1 MFMKVDAKDLEHEA
15 VKRREMVYAQTAL
28 LVAIALQLTLD
39 KSLVVGP
46 KYVIAVLELF
56 LVFGIGVTTP
66 LKHSL
71 GATLRRN
78 FSLSLIALI
87 SLANAASMILVA
99 RDLIGGSS
107 VGGRSLIFAA
117 FSIFVTNII
126 IFSLWYWEIDS
137 PGLTGIYKHDSAPKF
152 MFPQMGIRLPETKNW
167 EPSYF
172 DYLYLST
179 TNSTAFSPTDAMPMT
194 HGAKLLMGSQAF
206 ISLLTVVLVT
216 ARAVN
221 ILG

>member
-1 MFMKVDAKDLEHEA
+1 MASEQEA
-15 VKRREMVYAQTAL
+15 FKKREMVYAQTAL
-28 LVAIALQLTLD
+28 LVAIALGLSLD

-46 KYVIAVLELF
+46 KYVIAVLELL
-56 LVFGIGVTTP
+56 LVFGIGITAP

-78 FSLSLIALI
+78 FSLILIGLI
-87 SLANAASMILVA
+87 SLANGASMILVA
-99 RDLIGGSS
+99 NDLIKGSS
-107 VGGRSLIFAA
+107 IQGRQLIFAA
-117 FSIFVTNII
+117 FAIFVTNII

-137 PGLTGIYKHDSAPKF
+137 PGLTGIKKHDDDPKF
-152 MFPQMGIRLPETKNW
+152 QFPQMGINIPETKDW

-172 DYLYLST
+172 DYFYLST
-179 TNSTAFSPTDAMPMT
+179 TNSTAFSPTDALPMT
-194 HGAKLLMGSQAF
+194 HGAKLLMGLQAF

>member
-1 MFMKVDAKDLEHEA
+1 MISLARKRELTQAQA
-15 VKRREMVYAQTAL
+15 VL
-28 LVAIALQLTLD
+28 LLAIALQLTLD

-46 KYVIAVLELF
+46 RYAVIVLELL

-66 LKHSL
+66 LTHSL
-71 GATLRRN
+71 GARLRRD
-78 FSLSLIALI
+78 FSLVLIAIISFANGFSMVLVANSLIKG
-87 SLANAASMILVA
+87 ASVA
-99 RDLIGGSS
+99 
-107 VGGRSLIFAA
+107 GRSLIFAA
-117 FSIFVTNII
+117 LVIFVTNII

-137 PGLTGIYKHDSAPKF
+137 PGLTGLYRHDSSPKF
-152 MFPQMGIRLPETKNW
+152 QFPQMSNSRSKW
-167 EPSYF
+167 EPAYF

-179 TNSTAFSPTDAMPMT
+179 TNSAAFSPTDALPLT
-194 HGAKLLMGSQAF
+194 HGAKALMGAQAF

>member
-1 MFMKVDAKDLEHEA
+1 
-15 VKRREMVYAQTAL
+15 MVYAQTAL
-28 LVAIALQLTLD
+28 LIAIALGLSLD

-46 KYVIAVLELF
+46 KYIIAVLELF
-56 LVFGIGVTTP
+56 LVFGIGITAP

-71 GATLRRN
+71 GAILRRN
-78 FSLSLIALI
+78 FSLLLIALI
-87 SLANAASMILVA
+87 SLANGASMILVA
-99 RDLIGGSS
+99 NDLIKGSS
-107 VGGRSLIFAA
+107 IQGRQLIFAA
-117 FSIFVTNII
+117 FAIFVTNII

-137 PGLTGIYKHDSAPKF
+137 PGLTGIRKHDDDPKF
-152 MFPQMGIRLPETKNW
+152 QFPQMAINIPETKDW

-179 TNSTAFSPTDAMPMT
+179 TNASAFSPTDALPMT
-194 HGAKLLMGSQAF
+194 HGAKLLMGLQAF

>member
-1 MFMKVDAKDLEHEA
+1 MFMISLTRKRELTQAQA
-15 VKRREMVYAQTAL
+15 VL
-28 LVAIALQLTLD
+28 LIAIALQLSLD
-39 KSLVVGP
+39 KSLVLGP
-46 KYVIAVLELF
+46 KYVIAILELL

-66 LKHSL
+66 LTHNI
-71 GATLRRN
+71 GARLRRG
-78 FSLSLIALI
+78 FSLALIAII
-87 SLANAASMILVA
+87 SLANGASMILVA
-99 RDLIGGSS
+99 NSLIHGAS
-107 VGGRSLIFAA
+107 VEGRPLIFAA

-126 IFSLWYWEIDS
+126 IFSLWYWELDS
-137 PGLTGIYKHDSAPKF
+137 PGLTGLHKHDSSPKF
-152 MFPQMGIRLPETKNW
+152 RFPKMDVHNIEAKNW
-167 EPSYF
+167 EPAYF

-194 HGAKLLMGSQAF
+194 HGAKALMGLQAF

>member
-1 MFMKVDAKDLEHEA
+1 MSLNQEA
-15 VKRREMVYAQTAL
+15 FRRREMVYAQTAL
-28 LVAIALQLTLD
+28 LIAIALGLSLD

-46 KYVIAVLELF
+46 KYIIAVLELF
-56 LVFGIGVTTP
+56 LVFGIGITAP

-71 GATLRRN
+71 GAILRRN
-78 FSLSLIALI
+78 FSLLLIALI
-87 SLANAASMILVA
+87 SLANGASMILVA
-99 RDLIGGSS
+99 NDLIKGSS
-107 VGGRSLIFAA
+107 IQGRQLIFAA
-117 FSIFVTNII
+117 FAIFVTNII

-137 PGLTGIYKHDSAPKF
+137 PGLTGIRKHDDDPKF
-152 MFPQMGIRLPETKNW
+152 QFPQMAINIPETKDW

-179 TNSTAFSPTDAMPMT
+179 TNASAFSPTDALPMT
-194 HGAKLLMGSQAF
+194 HGAKLLMGLQAF